1 MQDVPITA
9 TALAESSAWLGLAG
23 RVCVVTGAGSGIGAG
38 AARALAALGASV
50 AVLDRNAASAASV
63 AESIGRA
70 AGRAISLAADVTDSE
85 AIAAAAAQVLRELGP
100 CDVLVNNA
108 ALVVYAGP
116 LMQADMEQWNR
127 MLAVNLTG
135 ALTCTRAFGAQMI
148 DAARGGSIVNV
159 ASICGHMPLPNGGA
173 YSVGKAAMLMLTSL
187 FAVELAQHG
196 IRCNSVSP
204 GLVRTPATEAAY
216 VNTKVAAERQQMVP
230 TGRVADPADLAN
242 VIAFLASERAGYING
257 QDILVD
263 GGLSQILM
271 GLVPKSTPTNQPSS
285 NPQRTSA

>member
-1 MQDVPITA
+1 MPE
-9 TALAESSAWLGLAG
+9 TALDQDRGWLGLAG

-38 AARALAALGASV
+38 TARALAALGASV
-50 AVLDRNAASAASV
+50 AVLDRDGAAAAAVV
-63 AESIGRA
+63 ADILRA
-70 AGRAISLAADVTDSE
+70 GGRAISLAADVTDGE
-85 AIAAAAAQVLRELGP
+85 AIAAAAAQVERELGP
-100 CDVLVNNA
+100 CQVLVNNA

-148 DAARGGSIVNV
+148 SAARGGSIVNV

-173 YSVGKAAMLMLTSL
+173 YSVGKAGMMMLTNL
-187 FAVELAQHG
+187 LAVELAEHG

-216 VNTKVAAERQQMVP
+216 VNLDVAAGRQRMVP
-230 TGRVADPADLAN
+230 AGRVADPADLAN
-242 VIAFLASERAGYING
+242 VIAFVASDRAGYING

-263 GGLSQILM
+263 GGLSQTLM
-271 GLVPKSTPTNQPSS
+271 GLVPKAAKPNQP
-285 NPQRTSA
+285 T